1 MSTSQVFGQDELQRK
16 PFAERVIHFAKGL
29 CDQEVLPA
37 GRVLAIDAP
46 WGSGKSWVAT
56 RLVEQ
61 LRLESEVTPIY
72 INAFEFDFHHDPF
85 SVLLSAILDTVK
97 GKRGRGDVVNGLK
110 AAGTA
115 VLSAASP
122 KAIAALASAAGSVI
136 VPGAGTLVNAI
147 SDGLGDASRDALKTY
162 AEVKRTS
169 EAFREQLKKV
179 ASSSQNR
186 IVIVIDELDRCRP
199 TFALEMLER
208 IKHLFDVQNLVFI
221 LAVHKP
227 ALESAI
233 KHTYGDGVVPS
244 LYLRKFISLEVALP
258 NSLGRA
264 KSLED
269 RSHYYR
275 EFMNARFGDVGNDI
289 DLALPLVEL
298 APYFDATL
306 RDLEYIILLSKL
318 APNAMH
324 RGFTAVYALLLWMFD
339 LESFENIR
347 QGRSDSYQ
355 KEYQRFAKFGSSHG
369 NVGTLLV
376 RALASHASGVNM
388 TTEDQQIV
396 KEVRLSCRDMD
407 LGLVRL

>member
-1 MSTSQVFGQDELQRK
+1 MSKSQVFGQDELQRK
-16 PFAERVIHFAKGL
+16 PFAERVIRFAIGL

-85 SVLLSAILDTVK
+85 SVLLSAILDATK
-97 GKRGRGDVVNGLK
+97 GNGQKCGVIEGLRT
-110 AAGTA
+110 AGAA

-122 KAIAALASAAGSVI
+122 KAVVALAAAAGSTLI
-136 VPGAGTLVNAI
+136 PGSGALVESI
-147 SDGLGDASRDALKTY
+147 SEALGDASKDALKIY
-162 AEVKRTS
+162 SEVKKTS
-169 EAFREQLKKV
+169 DAFRKELGKV
-179 ASSSQNR
+179 AKDSKNR
-186 IVIVIDELDRCRP
+186 IIIVIDELDRCRP

-208 IKHLFDVQNLVFI
+208 IKHLFDVQNLVFV

-233 KHTYGDGVVPS
+233 QHTYGNGIVPS

-258 NSLGRA
+258 NSLGRGR
-264 KSLED
+264 SLED
-269 RSHYYR
+269 RARYYR
-275 EFMNARFGDVGNDI
+275 EFINARFGAANNDV
-289 DLALPLVEL
+289 DLLLPLVEL

-306 RDLEYIILLSKL
+306 RDLEYVILLSKL

-324 RGFTAVYALLLWMFD
+324 RGFSAVYALLLWMFD
-339 LESFENIR
+339 RESFEQIR
-347 QGRSDSYQ
+347 QGRSETFQ
-355 KEYQRFAKFGSSHG
+355 AEYQRFAKHGNSHG

-376 RALASHASGVNM
+376 RALASHVSGINK
-388 TTEDQQIV
+388 TSEDLEII
-396 KEVRLSCRDMD
+396 KDVRLSCRDLD
-407 LGLVRL
+407 LGSLRI